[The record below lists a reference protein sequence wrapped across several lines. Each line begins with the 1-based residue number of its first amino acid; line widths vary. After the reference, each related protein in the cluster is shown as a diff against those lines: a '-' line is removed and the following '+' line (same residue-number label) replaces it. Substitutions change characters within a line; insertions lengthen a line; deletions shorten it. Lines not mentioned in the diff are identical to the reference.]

1 MPRGRALCGVRA
13 GVPGQRPVPPSAEVE
28 SPIPCRRWGP
38 AGGQWQGDA
47 GREGSWP
54 AQPCRKQSVCTSAL
68 AEAGC
73 ETSCP
78 SFQSEGAYDVI
89 LPRATANSQV
99 TGSANSTLR
108 AEDMYAAQSHQA
120 ASPLRD
126 GKNSQVFR
134 NPYVW
139 D

>member
-1 MPRGRALCGVRA
+1 MG
-13 GVPGQRPVPPSAEVE
+13 
-28 SPIPCRRWGP
+28 
-38 AGGQWQGDA
+38 AGGDGE
-47 GREGSWP
+47 GRGSWQ
-54 AQPCRKQSVCTSAL
+54 ARARRTRTVCTSAP
-68 AEAGC
+68 AEPGC
-73 ETSCP
+73 ETACS
-78 SFQSEGAYDVI
+78 SFQSDGAYDVI

-108 AEDMYAAQSHQA
+108 AEDIYAAQGRQEA
-120 ASPLRD
+120 TLPKE

>member
-1 MPRGRALCGVRA
+1 MGRGGGA
-13 GVPGQRPVPPSAEVE
+13 GRH
-28 SPIPCRRWGP
+28 GP
-38 AGGQWQGDA
+38 AGNGLFA
-47 GREGSWP
+47 HPPRRNPEP
-54 AQPCRKQSVCTSAL
+54 
-68 AEAGC
+68 GC
-73 ETSCP
+73 ETACS
-78 SFQSEGAYDVI
+78 SFQSDGAYDVI

-108 AEDMYAAQSHQA
+108 AEDIYAAQGRQEA
-120 ASPLRD
+120 TLPKE